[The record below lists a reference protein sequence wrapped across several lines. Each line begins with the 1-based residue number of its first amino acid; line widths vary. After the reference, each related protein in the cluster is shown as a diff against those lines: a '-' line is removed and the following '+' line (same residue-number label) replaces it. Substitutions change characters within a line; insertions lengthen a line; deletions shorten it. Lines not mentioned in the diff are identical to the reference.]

1 MIHHIERLVPESVTC
16 NHVRDKEVIMVRRDG
31 FGFIIL
37 IVLVRLHLCEELGGE
52 CDFFF
57 VERSSIFSDDERL

>member
-1 MIHHIERLVPESVTC
+1 MPESIAC
-16 NHVRDKEVIMVRRDG
+16 YHVGDKEVIVIRRDG
-31 FGFIIL
+31 VGFIIL